1 MPDSENLYVTV
12 DIDVLDP
19 THAPGTGAPEV
30 GGLYYEELRDS
41 LVHLARKHRIVA
53 FDMVEVA
60 PPYDHAELTT
70 MAASRLII
78 DILGAVF
85 PPRP

>member
-1 MPDSENLYVTV
+1 V

-19 THAPGTGAPEV
+19 AHAPGTGAPEV

-41 LVHLARKHRIVA
+41 LVHLAGKRRVVA

-60 PPYDHAELTT
+60 PPYDHAETTT
-70 MAASRLII
+70 MVASRLII
-78 DILGAVF
+78 DLLSAVF